1 MLSLFTQFFE
11 EKPLSGKVVYIKMVS
26 LVSLVIFSGISI
38 MALMA
43 TLRKAETG
51 FLLSNPLALIMV
63 LVMIGLPY
71 LSPALLA
78 ALLFKLR
85 CYILSLS
92 VVVLPLV
99 VLIISWQFAYK
110 NEMLFSIYSRFS
122 FFFESISIPK
132 VPQDALVPTEA
143 SFPSG
148 IHNSQTMPFFDRY
161 FLRINYPAWELGVT
175 GKDTVVR
182 GLNITIEYSYYPG
195 KQCTDISM
203 IPKQSGAGYKGM
215 VFQSVQC
222 REKSTCTI
230 AEFPKGDGVKNVYI
244 HTDDDKGCAS
254 LRVDN
259 LREGMFSTP
268 QLLDII
274 NMANRS

>member
-1 MLSLFTQFFE
+1 
-11 EKPLSGKVVYIKMVS
+11 
-26 LVSLVIFSGISI
+26 

-43 TLRKAETG
+43 TLRSTETG
-51 FLLSNPLALIMV
+51 FLLSSPITLIMV
-63 LVMIGLPY
+63 LVVSGLLY
-71 LSPALLA
+71 VWPALLA
-78 ALLFKLR
+78 ALFFKLR

-92 VVVLPLV
+92 VVVLSLA

-122 FFFESISIPK
+122 VFFESIGIQKFP
-132 VPQDALVPTEA
+132 PDILVPTEA
-143 SFPSG
+143 SFPPG
-148 IHNSQTMPFFDRY
+148 IHNAQVTPFFDRY

-175 GKDTVVR
+175 GKDAVVR
-182 GLNITIEYSYYPG
+182 GLNINIEYSYYPG

-203 IPKQSGAGYKGM
+203 IPKQSGAGYKDAI
-215 VFQSVQC
+215 FQSVQC
-222 REKSTCTI
+222 RGGSTCTTI
-230 AEFPKGDGVKNVYI
+230 ELPKKDGVKNVYI

-259 LREGMFSTP
+259 LREGMFSVP

-274 NMANRS
+274 NKASRS